1 MWSSNYSDRSIS
13 SVWITAKLGDRL
25 VPARCHHNEVTAE
38 AIETLA
44 TFAVDSGAKPILLS
58 ATMKTA
64 LILVVG
70 KRVGKAV

>member
-1 MWSSNYSDRSIS
+1 MPENRRPR
-13 SVWITAKLGDRL
+13 AAQMPRGLPGECAA
-25 VPARCHHNEVTAE
+25 ARHRVT
-38 AIETLA
+38 LP
-44 TFAVDSGAKPILLS
+44 VDSGAKPILLS